1 MMRAKQDNNI
11 YVKVSNEKILLQFPK
26 CNIETEAFIGENG
39 VTTDKVEGDG
49 KTLLGEFELGNIY
62 GMNSKKEIKEKIH
75 KEYTQINNNMYWVDD
90 SNSKYYNQ
98 IVDIT
103 KENKD
108 WNSAEHLIEY
118 PTQYEYFVEIKINPE
133 NIPGKGSA
141 VFLHCSKGNKTK
153 GCIAVKKDIME
164 KIIKN
169 IDEYTKIIIAKI

>member
-75 KEYTQINNNMYWVDD
+75 KEYTQIIIICIGLMIAIPN
-90 SNSKYYNQ
+90 
-98 IVDIT
+98 IIT
-103 KENKD
+103 K
-108 WNSAEHLIEY
+108 
-118 PTQYEYFVEIKINPE
+118 
-133 NIPGKGSA
+133 
-141 VFLHCSKGNKTK
+141 
-153 GCIAVKKDIME
+153 
-164 KIIKN
+164 
-169 IDEYTKIIIAKI
+169 